1 MLRRLHLHTTGCSH
15 RQVVAPK
22 RAALADANRKLEN
35 ATRKLSTIRAKVKE
49 LNDSVAALE
58 AHLMQVTADTK
69 CL

>member
-1 MLRRLHLHTTGCSH
+1 M
-15 RQVVAPK
+15 APK

-58 AHLMQVTADTK
+58 AHLMKVT
-69 CL
+69 